1 MNETKN
7 YSITKSG
14 AVILEGGANR
24 GVFTAGALDF
34 LMEQEYYIPHVIGV
48 SAGACNALDYV
59 SRQIGRTR
67 DCMIVTDEKNRYVNK
82 NIKTIVEKK
91 ALLDMDMV
99 CERYPDEIFPF
110 DFDTYFASPQT
121 CELVVTNCETG
132 RAEYLDDRENKERL
146 LAIGRAS
153 SSMPIACPMVEIDGN
168 EYVDGG
174 VADSIPV
181 HHALEHGCDK
191 VVIILS
197 NPRDF
202 VKQPEAHR
210 PIYKRML
217 RRYPKTIEGIDHRHI
232 NYQASIDL
240 SNRLEKEGRALIFAP
255 SRHLPLGTFSR
266 DAALEQKLYD
276 LGVSD
281 YEAKR
286 AALQEFLKAQ
296 GHS

>member
-99 CERYPDEIFPF
+99 FERYPYEIFPF

-174 VADSIPV
+174 VADSIPIIRSLKTG
-181 HHALEHGCDK
+181 HRK
-191 VVIILS
+191 NVIILTRNFGYRKKEGTRGWELYVAAFRKYPNLVRALVNRAKHYNQVLECIEKWEEEGKIFVIRPS
-197 NPRDF
+197 VPLTIGRMEADRRRLKEVYELGRDD
-202 VKQPEAHR
+202 AR
-210 PIYKRML
+210 RSD
-217 RRYPKTIEGIDHRHI
+217 RRYEGFFR
-232 NYQASIDL
+232 N
-240 SNRLEKEGRALIFAP
+240 
-255 SRHLPLGTFSR
+255 
-266 DAALEQKLYD
+266 
-276 LGVSD
+276 
-281 YEAKR
+281 
-286 AALQEFLKAQ
+286 
-296 GHS
+296 

>member
-99 CERYPDEIFPF
+99 FERYPYEIFPF

-174 VADSIPV
+174 VADSIPIIRSLKTGHLKIIAGFSFQQRGKLLFEHLIV
-181 HHALEHGCDK
+181 HFFPPFLFDC
-191 VVIILS
+191 LLY
-197 NPRDF
+197 F
-202 VKQPEAHR
+202 CF
-210 PIYKRML
+210 
-217 RRYPKTIEGIDHRHI
+217 T
-232 NYQASIDL
+232 
-240 SNRLEKEGRALIFAP
+240 
-255 SRHLPLGTFSR
+255 
-266 DAALEQKLYD
+266 EQKKLRKTQLKNLCTDLYMPEIRWFAELRTMRKTGPD
-276 LGVSD
+276 CFRQPLS
-281 YEAKR
+281 AIFQTNI
-286 AALQEFLKAQ
+286 LFI
-296 GHS
+296 

>member
-99 CERYPDEIFPF
+99 FERYPYEIFPF

-146 LAIGRAS
+146 LAIGRSS

-174 VADSIPV
+174 VADSIPIIRSLKTG
-181 HHALEHGCDK
+181 HRK
-191 VVIILS
+191 NVIILTRNFGYRKKEGTRGWELYVAAFRKYPNLVRALVNRAKHYNQVLECIEKWEEEGS
-197 NPRDF
+197 VF
-202 VKQPEAHR
+202 VIRPEIPAV
-210 PIYKRML
+210 
-217 RRYPKTIEGIDHRHI
+217 
-232 NYQASIDL
+232 S
-240 SNRLEKEGRALIFAP
+240 RLEKDE
-255 SRHLPLGTFSR
+255 
-266 DAALEQKLYD
+266 EKLREFYQHGYD
-276 LGVSD
+276 QMKANF
-281 YEAKR
+281 E
-286 AALQEFLKAQ
+286 ALQEFLKEE
-296 GHS
+296 

>member
-7 YSITKSG
+7 YGITKSG

-99 CERYPDEIFPF
+99 FERYPYEIFPF

-174 VADSIPV
+174 VADSIPIIRSLKTG
-181 HHALEHGCDK
+181 HRK
-191 VVIILS
+191 NVIILTR
-197 NPRDF
+197 NFGYR
-202 VKQPEAHR
+202 K
-210 PIYKRML
+210 
-217 RRYPKTIEGIDHRHI
+217 
-232 NYQASIDL
+232 
-240 SNRLEKEGRALIFAP
+240 KEGTRGWELYVAAFRKYPNLVRALVNRAKHYNQVLECIEKWEEEGKIFVIRP
-255 SRHLPLGTFSR
+255 SVPLTISR
-266 DAALEQKLYD
+266 TSRSAEEIEKTYQVGVLDAKKQMAALKEWLD
-276 LGVSD
+276 IRG
-281 YEAKR
+281 
-286 AALQEFLKAQ
+286 
-296 GHS
+296 

>member
-99 CERYPDEIFPF
+99 FERYPYEIFPF

-153 SSMPIACPMVEIDGN
+153 SSMPIALFHLIN
-168 EYVDGG
+168 
-174 VADSIPV
+174 ADF
-181 HHALEHGCDK
+181 H
-191 VVIILS
+191 
-197 NPRDF
+197 F
-202 VKQPEAHR
+202 
-210 PIYKRML
+210 
-217 RRYPKTIEGIDHRHI
+217 
-232 NYQASIDL
+232 
-240 SNRLEKEGRALIFAP
+240 
-255 SRHLPLGTFSR
+255 FS
-266 DAALEQKLYD
+266 
-276 LGVSD
+276 VS
-281 YEAKR
+281 
-286 AALQEFLKAQ
+286 
-296 GHS
+296 

>member
-99 CERYPDEIFPF
+99 FERYPYEIFPF

-132 RAEYLDDRENKERL
+132 RAEYLDDREN
-146 LAIGRAS
+146 
-153 SSMPIACPMVEIDGN
+153 
-168 EYVDGG
+168 
-174 VADSIPV
+174 
-181 HHALEHGCDK
+181 
-191 VVIILS
+191 VIILTRNFGYRKKEGTRGWELYVAAFRKYPNLVRALVNRAKHYNQVLECIEKWEEEGS
-197 NPRDF
+197 VF
-202 VKQPEAHR
+202 VIRPEIPAV
-210 PIYKRML
+210 
-217 RRYPKTIEGIDHRHI
+217 
-232 NYQASIDL
+232 S
-240 SNRLEKEGRALIFAP
+240 RLEKDE
-255 SRHLPLGTFSR
+255 
-266 DAALEQKLYD
+266 EKLREFYQHGYD
-276 LGVSD
+276 QMKANF
-281 YEAKR
+281 E
-286 AALQEFLKAQ
+286 ALQEFLKEE
-296 GHS
+296 

>member
-99 CERYPDEIFPF
+99 FERYPYEVFPF

-174 VADSIPV
+174 VADSIPIIRSLKTG
-181 HHALEHGCDK
+181 HRK
-191 VVIILS
+191 NVIILTR
-197 NPRDF
+197 NFGYR
-202 VKQPEAHR
+202 K
-210 PIYKRML
+210 
-217 RRYPKTIEGIDHRHI
+217 
-232 NYQASIDL
+232 
-240 SNRLEKEGRALIFAP
+240 KEGTRGWELYVAAFRKYPNLVRALVNRAKHYNQVLECIEKWEEEGKIFVIRP
-255 SRHLPLGTFSR
+255 SVPLTIGRMEADPKKIKEVYELGR
-266 DAALEQKLYD
+266 DDARRQIEDMKVF
-276 LGVSD
+276 LGI
-281 YEAKR
+281 E
-286 AALQEFLKAQ
+286 
-296 GHS
+296 

>member
-99 CERYPDEIFPF
+99 FERYPYEIFPF

-132 RAEYLDDRENKERL
+132 RAEYLDDRENKEHL

-174 VADSIPV
+174 VADSIPL
-181 HHALEHGCDK
+181 HHAIEQGCTK
-191 VVIILS
+191 MVVILS
-197 NPRDF
+197 NPRNF
-202 VKQPEAHR
+202 VKKPEAHR
-210 PIYKRML
+210 PLYKHML
-217 RRYPKTIEGIDHRHI
+217 HKYPKTIQSIDNRHI

-240 SNRLEKEGRALIFAP
+240 ASRLEKEGYVFIFAP
-255 SRHLPLGTFSR
+255 SRHMPLSTFSK
-266 DAALEQKLYD
+266 DAALEQDLYD
-276 LGVSD
+276 LGVAD
-281 YEAKR
+281 YEAR
-286 AALQEFLKAQ
+286 AEELKHFLN
-296 GHS
+296 

>member
-99 CERYPDEIFPF
+99 FERYPYEIFPF

-174 VADSIPV
+174 VADSIPL
-181 HHALEHGCDK
+181 HHAIEQGCTK
-191 VVIILS
+191 MVVILS
-197 NPRDF
+197 NPRNF
-202 VKQPEAHR
+202 VKKPEAHR
-210 PIYKRML
+210 PLYKHML
-217 RRYPKTIEGIDHRHI
+217 HKYPKTIQSIDNRHI

-240 SNRLEKEGRALIFAP
+240 ASRLEKEGYVFIFAP
-255 SRHLPLGTFSR
+255 SRHMPLSTFSK
-266 DAALEQKLYD
+266 DAALEQDLYD
-276 LGVSD
+276 LGVAD
-281 YEAKR
+281 YEAR
-286 AALQEFLKAQ
+286 AEELKYFLN
-296 GHS
+296 

>member
-99 CERYPDEIFPF
+99 FERYPYEVFPF

-174 VADSIPV
+174 VAD
-181 HHALEHGCDK
+181 
-191 VVIILS
+191 
-197 NPRDF
+197 
-202 VKQPEAHR
+202 
-210 PIYKRML
+210 
-217 RRYPKTIEGIDHRHI
+217 YP
-232 NYQASIDL
+232 
-240 SNRLEKEGRALIFAP
+240 
-255 SRHLPLGTFSR
+255 
-266 DAALEQKLYD
+266 
-276 LGVSD
+276 
-281 YEAKR
+281 
-286 AALQEFLKAQ
+286 FLKDGTPKKCHYSDTEFRLPQKRGDERLGAVCGGIPQ
-296 GHS
+296 IPESRACACKPRETL

>member
-99 CERYPDEIFPF
+99 FERYPYEIFPF

-174 VADSIPV
+174 VADSIPIIRSLKTG
-181 HHALEHGCDK
+181 HRK
-191 VVIILS
+191 NVIILTR
-197 NPRDF
+197 NFGYR
-202 VKQPEAHR
+202 K
-210 PIYKRML
+210 
-217 RRYPKTIEGIDHRHI
+217 
-232 NYQASIDL
+232 
-240 SNRLEKEGRALIFAP
+240 KEGMRGWELYVAAFRKYPNLVRALVNRAKHYNQVLECIEKWEEEGKIFVIRP
-255 SRHLPLGTFSR
+255 SVPLTIGRMEADPKKIKEVYELGR
-266 DAALEQKLYD
+266 DDARRQIEDMKVF
-276 LGVSD
+276 LGI
-281 YEAKR
+281 E
-286 AALQEFLKAQ
+286 
-296 GHS
+296 

>member
-99 CERYPDEIFPF
+99 FERYPYEIFPF

-174 VADSIPV
+174 VADSIP
-181 HHALEHGCDK
+181 
-191 VVIILS
+191 
-197 NPRDF
+197 
-202 VKQPEAHR
+202 
-210 PIYKRML
+210 
-217 RRYPKTIEGIDHRHI
+217 
-232 NYQASIDL
+232 
-240 SNRLEKEGRALIFAP
+240 IF
-255 SRHLPLGTFSR
+255 PL
-266 DAALEQKLYD
+266 
-276 LGVSD
+276 
-281 YEAKR
+281 
-286 AALQEFLKAQ
+286 
-296 GHS
+296 

>member
-99 CERYPDEIFPF
+99 FERYPYEIFPF

-174 VADSIPV
+174 VADSIPIIRSLKTG
-181 HHALEHGCDK
+181 HRK
-191 VVIILS
+191 NVIILTR
-197 NPRDF
+197 NFGYR
-202 VKQPEAHR
+202 K
-210 PIYKRML
+210 
-217 RRYPKTIEGIDHRHI
+217 
-232 NYQASIDL
+232 
-240 SNRLEKEGRALIFAP
+240 KEGTRGWELYVAAFRKYPNLVRALVNRAKHYNQVLECIEKWEEEGKIFVIRP
-255 SRHLPLGTFSR
+255 SVPLTIGRMEADPKKIKEVYELGR
-266 DAALEQKLYD
+266 DDARRQIEDMKVF
-276 LGVSD
+276 LGI
-281 YEAKR
+281 E
-286 AALQEFLKAQ
+286 
-296 GHS
+296 

>member
-99 CERYPDEIFPF
+99 FERYPYEIFPF

-174 VADSIPV
+174 VADSIPL
-181 HHALEHGCDK
+181 HHAIEQGCTK
-191 VVIILS
+191 MVVILS
-197 NPRDF
+197 NPRNF
-202 VKQPEAHR
+202 VKKPEAHR
-210 PIYKRML
+210 PLYKHML
-217 RRYPKTIEGIDHRHI
+217 HKYPKTIQSIDNRHI
-232 NYQASIDL
+232 NYQASINL
-240 SNRLEKEGRALIFAP
+240 ASRLEKEGYVFIFAP
-255 SRHLPLGTFSR
+255 SRHMPLSTFSK
-266 DAALEQKLYD
+266 DAALEQDLYD
-276 LGVSD
+276 LGVAD
-281 YEAKR
+281 YEAR
-286 AALQEFLKAQ
+286 AEELKYFLN
-296 GHS
+296 

>member
-99 CERYPDEIFPF
+99 FERYPYEVFPF

-174 VADSIPV
+174 VADSIPIIRSLKTG
-181 HHALEHGCDK
+181 HRK
-191 VVIILS
+191 NVIILTR
-197 NPRDF
+197 NFGYR
-202 VKQPEAHR
+202 K
-210 PIYKRML
+210 
-217 RRYPKTIEGIDHRHI
+217 
-232 NYQASIDL
+232 
-240 SNRLEKEGRALIFAP
+240 KEGTRGWELYVAAFRKYPNLVRALVNRAKHYNQVLECIEKWEEEGKIFVIRP
-255 SRHLPLGTFSR
+255 SDPLTIGRMEADPKKIKEVYELGR
-266 DAALEQKLYD
+266 DDARRQIEDMKVF
-276 LGVSD
+276 LGI
-281 YEAKR
+281 E
-286 AALQEFLKAQ
+286 
-296 GHS
+296 

>member
-99 CERYPDEIFPF
+99 FERYPYEIIPF

-174 VADSIPV
+174 VADSIPIIRSLKTG
-181 HHALEHGCDK
+181 HRK
-191 VVIILS
+191 NVIILTR
-197 NPRDF
+197 NFGYR
-202 VKQPEAHR
+202 K
-210 PIYKRML
+210 
-217 RRYPKTIEGIDHRHI
+217 
-232 NYQASIDL
+232 
-240 SNRLEKEGRALIFAP
+240 KEGTRGWELYVAAFRKYPNLVRALVNRAKHYNQVLECIEKWEEEGKIFVIRP
-255 SRHLPLGTFSR
+255 SVPLTIGRMEADPKKIKEVYELGR
-266 DAALEQKLYD
+266 DDARRQIEDMKVF
-276 LGVSD
+276 LGI
-281 YEAKR
+281 E
-286 AALQEFLKAQ
+286 
-296 GHS
+296 

>member
-99 CERYPDEIFPF
+99 FERYPYEIFPF

-132 RAEYLDDRENKERL
+132 RAEYLMTAKIKNVCL
-146 LAIGRAS
+146 QLA
-153 SSMPIACPMVEIDGN
+153 
-168 EYVDGG
+168 
-174 VADSIPV
+174 V
-181 HHALEHGCDK
+181 HHRACRSPARWWRSTETSTSTAVLP
-191 VVIILS
+191 IRSRLS
-197 NPRDF
+197 VP
-202 VKQPEAHR
+202 
-210 PIYKRML
+210 
-217 RRYPKTIEGIDHRHI
+217 
-232 NYQASIDL
+232 
-240 SNRLEKEGRALIFAP
+240 
-255 SRHLPLGTFSR
+255 
-266 DAALEQKLYD
+266 
-276 LGVSD
+276 
-281 YEAKR
+281 
-286 AALQEFLKAQ
+286 
-296 GHS
+296 

>member
-7 YSITKSG
+7 YSLTKSG

-24 GVFTAGALDF
+24 GVFTAGALGF

-99 CERYPDEIFPF
+99 FERYPYEVFPF
-110 DFDTYFASPQT
+110 DFDTYFASTQT

-174 VADSIPV
+174 VADSIPIIRSLKTG
-181 HHALEHGCDK
+181 HRK
-191 VVIILS
+191 NVIILTRNFGYRKKEGTRGWELYVAAFHKYTPPARPLVNRAKHYNQVLECIEKWEEEGS
-197 NPRDF
+197 VF
-202 VKQPEAHR
+202 VIRPEIPAV
-210 PIYKRML
+210 
-217 RRYPKTIEGIDHRHI
+217 
-232 NYQASIDL
+232 S
-240 SNRLEKEGRALIFAP
+240 RLEKDEEKLREFYQHGYDQMKANFEAL
-255 SRHLPLGTFSR
+255 R
-266 DAALEQKLYD
+266 
-276 LGVSD
+276 
-281 YEAKR
+281 
-286 AALQEFLKAQ
+286 EFLKEE
-296 GHS
+296 

>member
-99 CERYPDEIFPF
+99 FERYPYEIFPF

-168 EYVDGG
+168 EYVD
-174 VADSIPV
+174 
-181 HHALEHGCDK
+181 
-191 VVIILS
+191 
-197 NPRDF
+197 
-202 VKQPEAHR
+202 
-210 PIYKRML
+210 
-217 RRYPKTIEGIDHRHI
+217 YP
-232 NYQASIDL
+232 
-240 SNRLEKEGRALIFAP
+240 
-255 SRHLPLGTFSR
+255 
-266 DAALEQKLYD
+266 
-276 LGVSD
+276 
-281 YEAKR
+281 
-286 AALQEFLKAQ
+286 FLKDGTPKKCHYSDTEFRLPKKRGNERLGAVCGGIPQ
-296 GHS
+296 IPESRACACKPRETL